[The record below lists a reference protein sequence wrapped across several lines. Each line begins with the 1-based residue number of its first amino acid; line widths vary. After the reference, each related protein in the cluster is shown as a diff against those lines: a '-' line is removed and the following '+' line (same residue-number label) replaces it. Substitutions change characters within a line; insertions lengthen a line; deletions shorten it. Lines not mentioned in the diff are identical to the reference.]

1 MSSSTK
7 RIVPDKD
14 PYSVLG
20 IEFGVSDA
28 DISKAY
34 RLLARTLHPDKL
46 VAQDLTPTQL
56 TQAAARFQD
65 IQSARSFLLDA
76 DHAESRRKYD
86 AQRASD
92 QIRQAANKER
102 DASMSERRKRM
113 RAELTQREDQATMN
127 IRRDKNLKTHRQ
139 KHQSSAT
146 SKTRSPASAALGD
159 LERQG
164 QALREHYADQAVAAE
179 LRKQDEAALLL
190 QERQIRLK
198 WSRKK
203 IKAAGDSSPSE
214 DSIASMLSAKFGAV
228 DAVQMI
234 GDKGNVALVTFH
246 AESSCTKAV
255 NALLTSDTWRA
266 TYVSKTKQQISEQA
280 ASSASKPNNMAHEH
294 ARRNHET
301 IDEWKARQAM
311 EREALLRQM
320 ECNEED
326 DDQTTP
332 NDATND
338 GRSPRRPFPPSFPEE
353 YNAWALAL
361 DKLERAE
368 DTLLEGIFSK
378 EMLQQI
384 KVVR

>member
-20 IEFGVSDA
+20 LEFGVSDA

-34 RLLARTLHPDKL
+34 RQLARTLHPDKL
-46 VAQDLTPTQL
+46 VAQDLTQTQL

-113 RAELTQREDQATMN
+113 RDELKQREDQATLN
-127 IRRDKNLKTHRQ
+127 IRRDKNVKTQQH

-146 SKTRSPASAALGD
+146 SKARSAPVASGD

-164 QALREHYADQAVAAE
+164 QALREQYAAKAVATE

-203 IKAAGDSSPSE
+203 IKATGDSSPSE
-214 DSIASMLSAKFGAV
+214 DSIARMLSAKFGVV

-266 TYVSKTKQQISEQA
+266 TYVSKTKQQSSEEAGSLASQPSAQA
-280 ASSASKPNNMAHEH
+280 AEH
-294 ARRNHET
+294 AQRNHET

-320 ECNEED
+320 ER
-326 DDQTTP
+326 
-332 NDATND
+332 NDEVDNPSATND

-361 DKLERAE
+361 EKLERAE